1 MSSGRPPI
9 ILARLCRALPMSSF
23 AFLPAGPDLA
33 APVGSCHHGAQPKKA
48 IWPILFPTCRVGAA
62 GVAPGLAHGIP
73 HGLGHLGGQRSGGVV
88 VQVDPPVGAG
98 AGKGCCGA
106 QGGARGRAGPH
117 PSNESHC
124 ASSCSVL
131 APITAVTVT
140 VSLPSPT
147 WHRGLQICVCPWGIR
162 HLPCLGHHNH
172 PSSSRLPHSH
182 GTHQSAPC
190 CLPHS
195 NGTHQSAHWPLPPP
209 HGTDQSANA
218 VSPPPPTYPPRSPG
232 RTAQPA
238 AAIPIGRGPASA
250 QGSRWSPAG
259 GARAPVPICAPPC
272 RGGCHSRSAYARPA
286 AEWAWIA
293 K

>member
-1 MSSGRPPI
+1 MEAQKEHSSLHPYPPHLCLLEREWRAGTARKEASLAPTSVPPEVKTMSSGRPPI

-48 IWPILFPTCRVGAA
+48 TWPILFPTCRVGAA

-195 NGTHQSAHWPLPPP
+195 NGTHQSAHWPLPPL
-209 HGTDQSANA
+209 
-218 VSPPPPTYPPRSPG
+218 
-232 RTAQPA
+232 TALTNQLT
-238 AAIPIGRGPASA
+238 
-250 QGSRWSPAG
+250 Q
-259 GARAPVPICAPPC
+259 
-272 RGGCHSRSAYARPA
+272 
-286 AEWAWIA
+286 
-293 K
+293 